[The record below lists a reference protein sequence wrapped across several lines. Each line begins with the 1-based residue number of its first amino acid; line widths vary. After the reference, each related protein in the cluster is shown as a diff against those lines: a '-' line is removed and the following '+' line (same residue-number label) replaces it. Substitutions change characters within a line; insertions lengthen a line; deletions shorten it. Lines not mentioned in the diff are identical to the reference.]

1 MKIMLGFLYV
11 YEIGFIVNNMFGY
24 IFFVLFMNYVYIFFI
39 IIIVDIVCFFFKR

>member
-24 IFFVLFMNYVYIFFI
+24 IFLVLFMNYVFIFFI